1 MSSGE
6 PPKEG
11 RRRNSRQPEHE
22 QERRG
27 AAAAGRLFNDVAVA
41 LVVCLASRSLT
52 DESRFS
58 ALPFQEP
65 GAAAE
70 VEALQLRGR
79 DVTVAHGAHCV
90 AWRVCLRGQATGDDG
105 LWWSGASGSP
115 HWARAPAPGA
125 TIAFVHAVLVGK
137 PESNVPARNGRR
149 LLVVSKAQCERCQEP
164 VLRDDARS
172 VTRRRGLLVRGHPD
186 RRHRRCAIVLLG
198 ESEARRIRRHR
209 SILGGLSAGRW
220 ACSSPRSFAAYAQ
233 RTTLRSSGP
242 WPPHAMGPCRRIFF
256 SSRRRHTRY

>member
-27 AAAAGRLFNDVAVA
+27 AAPEVRLFNDVAVA

-79 DVTVAHGAHCV
+79 DVTVAHGDYCV
-90 AWRVCLRGQATGDDG
+90 GWRVCPAEGTRDTARVDR
-105 LWWSGASGSP
+105 SG
-115 HWARAPAPGA
+115 
-125 TIAFVHAVLVGK
+125 TK
-137 PESNVPARNGRR
+137 Q
-149 LLVVSKAQCERCQEP
+149 KAQG
-164 VLRDDARS
+164 S
-172 VTRRRGLLVRGHPD
+172 T
-186 RRHRRCAIVLLG
+186 
-198 ESEARRIRRHR
+198 
-209 SILGGLSAGRW
+209 
-220 ACSSPRSFAAYAQ
+220 
-233 RTTLRSSGP
+233 
-242 WPPHAMGPCRRIFF
+242 M
-256 SSRRRHTRY
+256 SR